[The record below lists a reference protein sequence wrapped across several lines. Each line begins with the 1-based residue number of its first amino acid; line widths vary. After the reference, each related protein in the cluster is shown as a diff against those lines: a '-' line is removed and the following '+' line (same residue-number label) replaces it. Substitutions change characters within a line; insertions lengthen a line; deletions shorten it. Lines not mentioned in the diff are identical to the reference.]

1 VGVDGTGNQFMGFVT
16 GAFPHNNYPDLDQD
30 WRGIKRWYA
39 VMHHFGADGNHLRT
53 EAWCA
58 GTSADDFEVGEAA
71 FQRLDQMF
79 GAIVR
84 PVQRPI
90 RVRPFSYSDGVYL
103 FELFPEQDPD
113 ESGRTAYVWLQPNDV
128 MFHNPWDGE
137 YST

>member
-58 GTSADDFEVGEAA
+58 GTSADDFEVG
-71 FQRLDQMF
+71 RLRSN
-79 GAIVR
+79 GL
-84 PVQRPI
+84 I
-90 RVRPFSYSDGVYL
+90 RCSARSCGLYSD
-103 FELFPEQDPD
+103 P
-113 ESGRTAYVWLQPNDV
+113 SG
-128 MFHNPWDGE
+128 
-137 YST
+137 